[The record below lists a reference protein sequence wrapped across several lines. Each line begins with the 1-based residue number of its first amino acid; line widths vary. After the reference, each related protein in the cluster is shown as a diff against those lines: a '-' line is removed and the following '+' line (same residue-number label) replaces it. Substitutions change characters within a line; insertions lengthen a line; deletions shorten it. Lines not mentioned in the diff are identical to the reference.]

1 LPDGEVVRDLT
12 KIVLVLEYE
21 GTNYCGFQ
29 FQENGTTVQSEVE
42 KAVLQLT
49 GESLRVVCASRTD
62 AGVHAKGQVAC
73 FRTGSRHSEE
83 TFLKGLNNYLPQ
95 DIAVKAAYKV
105 DESFNIQ
112 MDAISREYRYYIF
125 NSPARSPLWR
135 KYSYQVVGKLDLEAM
150 NEAAQSLIGEHDFSS
165 FVTCFDESV
174 KSTVRTVHQA
184 HLERKGDLVVFE
196 IVARSFLRHQVRN
209 TIGTLI
215 RIGTG
220 KITIED
226 FQGIMEAKKPGLAG
240 PTTPA
245 HGLFLMRVN
254 YPGPFR
260 SE

>member
-1 LPDGEVVRDLT
+1 LPDGEGTGDLT

-29 FQENGTTVQSEVE
+29 FQENGPTVQSEIE
-42 KAVLQLT
+42 KAVLQLI
-49 GESLRVVCASRTD
+49 GEDLRVVCASRTD
-62 AGVHAKGQVAC
+62 TGVHAKGQVVS
-73 FRTGSRHSEE
+73 FRTHSVHAEE
-83 TFLKGLNNYLPQ
+83 TFVKGLNFYLPQ

-105 DESFNIQ
+105 DASFNVQ
-112 MDAISREYRYYIF
+112 RDAVSREYRYYIF
-125 NSPARSPLWR
+125 NSPSRSPLWR
-135 KYSYQVVGKLDLEAM
+135 RYSYQVARRLDLEAM
-150 NEAAQSLIGEHDFSS
+150 RRAAQSLVGEHDFTS

-174 KSTVRTVHQA
+174 KSTIRRVHRA
-184 HLERKGDLVVFE
+184 EIKREGDLAIFE
-196 IVARSFLRHQVRN
+196 IEAKSFLPHQVRN
-209 TIGTLI
+209 TVGTLI
-215 RIGTG
+215 RIGLG

-226 FQGIMEAKKPGLAG
+226 IQAIMEAKKPGLAG